1 MDQGFRLAMI
11 ESDERLL
18 GAYNMATIEE
28 KIIEDFIEDCNEDLL
43 RKMIKDFKKE
53 KLIKDCLMS
62 KWNLS
67 FYKEDLMKVIKLNI
81 YYMKKENEKKLAL
94 TRGFYSLYDDKDI
107 LDMIHEFL
115 KR

>member
-1 MDQGFRLAMI
+1 MDPGFRLAMI
-11 ESDERLL
+11 ESEERLM
-18 GAYNMATIEE
+18 GVYNMATIEE
-28 KIIEDFIEDCNEDLL
+28 KIIEELSGDCNKDLL

-81 YYMKKENEKKLAL
+81 YHTKKENEKKLAL
-94 TRGFYSLYDDKDI
+94 TRGFYSLSYDKDI
-107 LDMIHEFL
+107 LDMIHKFL